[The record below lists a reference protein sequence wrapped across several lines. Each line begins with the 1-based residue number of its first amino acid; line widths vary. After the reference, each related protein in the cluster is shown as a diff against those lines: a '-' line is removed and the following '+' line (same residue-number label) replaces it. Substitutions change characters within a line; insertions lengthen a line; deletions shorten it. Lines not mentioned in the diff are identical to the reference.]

1 MSAQRTVRP
10 GYAVGLASMLRP
22 LRRGLGDPTYKV
34 LGEDHWRAI
43 RTPQGP
49 ATLRLRQR
57 DVEVE
62 SEAWGEGAE
71 WALEHVPGLLGAGD
85 RPEEFRTDDPLLAG
99 LLERFEVPRFGRTGL
114 VMEALVPSIIEQK
127 VTNNEAFRGFG
138 NLVRRFG
145 EVAPGPGADHG
156 LRLQPTPETLRTIP
170 SWDWLRLP
178 VDPARSKAVL
188 QAAWV
193 ATAVERTAGLP
204 GEEVERRLTT
214 IPGIGE
220 WTVAEVRQR
229 ALGDPDA
236 VSFGDY
242 HLAKDVGWALT
253 NQAWDDDRLRDYLES
268 FRPHRAR
275 VVALIYRGAGKRP
288 RRGPKM
294 SPRTHLPS

>member
-22 LRRGLGDPTYKV
+22 LRRGPGDPTYKI
-34 LGEDHWRAI
+34 LGDDHWRAI

-57 DVEVE
+57 GAEVE

-71 WALEHVPGLLGAGD
+71 WALESVPGLLGADDEPG
-85 RPEEFRTDDPLLAG
+85 EFHTDDPLIAT

-127 VTNNEAFRGFG
+127 VTSTEAFRGFG

-156 LRLQPTPETLRTIP
+156 LRLQPSPQTLRTVP

-188 QAAWV
+188 QAARV
-193 ATAVERTAGLP
+193 AAAVERTAGLP
-204 GEEVERRLTT
+204 GGEVERRLTT

-242 HLAKDVGWALT
+242 HIAKDMGWALT
-253 NQAWDDDRLRDYLES
+253 NQAWTDDQLRDYLEQ

-275 VVALIYRGAGKRP
+275 VVALVYRGAGKRP
-288 RRGPKM
+288 RRGPRM
-294 SPRTHLPS
+294 SPRPHLPS

>member
-22 LRRGLGDPTYKV
+22 LRRGLGDPTYKI

-49 ATLRLRQR
+49 ATLRLRQH
-57 DVEVE
+57 DSEVE

-85 RPEEFRTDDPLLAG
+85 RPEEFHTDDPLLAG
-99 LLERFEVPRFGRTGL
+99 LLERFEAPRFGRTGL

-156 LRLQPTPETLRTIP
+156 LRL
-170 SWDWLRLP
+170 
-178 VDPARSKAVL
+178 
-188 QAAWV
+188 
-193 ATAVERTAGLP
+193 
-204 GEEVERRLTT
+204 
-214 IPGIGE
+214 
-220 WTVAEVRQR
+220 
-229 ALGDPDA
+229 
-236 VSFGDY
+236 
-242 HLAKDVGWALT
+242 
-253 NQAWDDDRLRDYLES
+253 
-268 FRPHRAR
+268 
-275 VVALIYRGAGKRP
+275 
-288 RRGPKM
+288 
-294 SPRTHLPS
+294 

>member
-1 MSAQRTVRP
+1 MSSQRTWRP
-10 GYAVGLASMLRP
+10 GYTPKLAAMLRP
-22 LRRGLGDPTYKV
+22 LRRGPGDPTYKV
-34 LGEDHWRAI
+34 LGEDHWRGL

-49 ATLRLRQR
+49 ATLRLRQ
-57 DVEVE
+57 VE
-62 SEAWGEGAE
+62 SEVEAQAWGPGSD
-71 WALEHVPGLLGAGD
+71 WALESVPGLLGAHD

-99 LLERFEVPRFGRTGL
+99 LLERLEVPRFGRTGL
-114 VMEALVPSIIEQK
+114 VMEALVPSILEQK
-127 VTNNEAFRGFG
+127 VTSTEAFRGFG

-145 EVAPGPGADHG
+145 EPAPGPGAEHG
-156 LRLQPTPETLRTIP
+156 LRLQPPPERLRTIP
-170 SWDWLRLP
+170 SWEWLRLP

-188 QAAWV
+188 QV
-193 ATAVERTAGLP
+193 ARVASAGARTAALP

-242 HLAKDVGWALT
+242 HIAKDVGWALT
-253 NQAWDDDRLRDYLES
+253 EKPWTDDQLRDYLER

-275 VVALIYRGAGKRP
+275 VIALIYRAAGARP
-288 RRGPKM
+288 RRGPRM
-294 SPRTHLPS
+294 APRTHLPR

>member
-10 GYAVGLASMLRP
+10 GYAVGIASMLRP
-22 LRRGLGDPTYKV
+22 LRRGPGDPTYKI
-34 LGEDHWRAI
+34 LGEDHWRAV

-49 ATLRLRQR
+49 ATLRLRQHGT
-57 DVEVE
+57 EVE
-62 SEAWGEGAE
+62 AEAWGEGAE
-71 WALEHVPGLLGAGD
+71 WALTHVPALLGADD
-85 RPEEFRTDDPLLAG
+85 RPEEFHTDDPVLTTLM
-99 LLERFEVPRFGRTGL
+99 ERFEVPRFGRTGL
-114 VMEALVPSIIEQK
+114 VMEALVPAIIEQK
-127 VTNNEAFRGFG
+127 VTSTEAFRGFG

-156 LRLQPTPETLRTIP
+156 LRLQPSPERLRMVP
-170 SWDWLRLP
+170 SWEWLRLP
-178 VDPARSKAVL
+178 VDQARSKTVL
-188 QAAWV
+188 QAARV
-193 ATAVERTAGLP
+193 APAVERTAGLP

-220 WTVAEVRQR
+220 WTVAEARQR

-242 HLAKDVGWALT
+242 HIAKDVGWALT
-253 NQAWDDDRLRDYLES
+253 NESWDDDQLRDYLER

-288 RRGPKM
+288 RRGPRM

>member
-22 LRRGLGDPTYKV
+22 LRRGPGDPTYTII
-34 LGEDHWRAI
+34 GEDHWRAM

-49 ATLRLRQR
+49 ATLRLCQR
-57 DVEVE
+57 GPEVE
-62 SEAWGEGAE
+62 SEAWGEGSE
-71 WALEHVPGLLGAGD
+71 WALAQVPDLLGAD
-85 RPEEFRTDDPLLAG
+85 DHPEEFHSSDPLLAT

-114 VMEALVPSIIEQK
+114 VMEALVPAIIEQK
-127 VTNNEAFRGFG
+127 VTSTEAFRGFG

-156 LRLQPTPETLRTIP
+156 LCLQPSPQELRTIP

-188 QAAWV
+188 QAARV
-193 ATAVERTAGLP
+193 APAIERTVGLP
-204 GEEVERRLTT
+204 GEEVERRLTS

-229 ALGDPDA
+229 AFGDPDA

-242 HLAKDVGWALT
+242 HVAKDVGWALT
-253 NQAWDDDRLRDYLES
+253 NKPWTDDQLRDYLEPY
-268 FRPHRAR
+268 RPHRAR
-275 VVALIYRGAGKRP
+275 VVALIYRGAGQRP

-294 SPRTHLPS
+294 SPRTHLPR